1 MKKPWILK
9 TFLCLMIFSCSNL
22 ILQAQSVK
30 ITLDIKEGKI
40 EQALA
45 QIQKQSPYKFMYN
58 TKLVDVEQKI
68 TIKCKDVALNI
79 ALDELFTG
87 KKISYKIVDNQIILS
102 PRNILND
109 QENDKIRQI
118 VVKGFINDISMGTAV
133 PGVIVQVKGGKE
145 TVLSDEKGNY
155 EISVQGNS
163 VLTFYC
169 LGMKTVEVSVNN
181 RMVINVNMEPDIVSL
196 NDIVVTGYQTISKE
210 RATGSFTIIDTK
222 MTESKLQPDLKKIL
236 EGQAAGLTFDNNG
249 NISIRG
255 TATINA
261 NVKPLIVVD
270 GFQYDGNLED
280 INPINIDNI
289 TVLKDAV
296 STSIYGTRAANGVI
310 VITTK
315 RGQKD
320 AFKVTYRGVFSARAK
335 TNFDVFNFGSTS
347 DIIDGE
353 IANYDQTWFYLGPE
367 SEMSHVQ
374 DLLYNNDRATAITA
388 IDKLRGFDAVRQMQK
403 YVQRM
408 SITQSHN
415 LGISGGTEKN
425 QFNAAINYVG
435 SYGDKKAMIH
445 EKNEKLIFDMK
456 NTWSPAKWISFDMSA
471 NVLYNNSQSP
481 LDEWSDLLPSDEKM
495 INYDKMIY
503 AYSNLFDAKGKSQN
517 IRTPVPSSVLDVFND
532 PSRVANMLSSEY
544 NPVAD
549 LGREMSYT
557 NSLNV
562 RLSGNFTF
570 KLFDGFSVN
579 VGGAWRM
586 GNINTKEIRE
596 KESFYVRYRV
606 NSWTDINNS
615 MKKYLPYG
623 DILDEARSITD
634 NWTIRYQA
642 NYNKSFSDNKHR
654 VTALLGGEIIRDQ
667 INGNAY
673 PTRFG
678 YNRQAGS
685 FESINYL
692 DFRSGEYEN
701 SILNYTYPSMTDGK
715 MSLRDNRYTSWY
727 GNASYEFNSRYI
739 ISGSARLDLTNFF
752 GTDPKFRYKPIW
764 SAGATWK
771 IANEGFFDNS
781 TINILNLRASYGIN
795 GNIALGEGPYLI
807 LSPGSYSAVAG
818 GTYYSISSPVNDQL
832 RWEKTATTNIGF
844 DIAILK
850 DRFGATIDLYNKLST
865 DLLASDA
872 VNPATGFANLT
883 KNVGSIRNRG
893 VEASL
898 RALVL
903 KNNKFSWNVNLNFSY
918 NHNKILT
925 YNKSYPYVYDF
936 LDPRTYK
943 EGFPVGAMFA
953 FKSAGLDAEGYPQV
967 YDRNG
972 DIQSGNA
979 LFTFGD
985 ADLKFMGNSISPYEL
1000 ALTNS
1005 FSFYNFDVSFMFVS
1019 KLGGKMRMDSFT
1031 GMNYTNRHFAERWQ
1045 KPGDENKES
1054 MVYPVY
1060 DALGG
1065 SGWQFY
1071 LYPYYDVHVVN
1082 SNFLK
1087 LRDLSIA
1094 YNVPDKL
1101 SKKLGMLNTKI
1112 YLQGRNLFRL
1122 TAKGVDIDPE
1132 TQQTAYDPDTYEY
1145 YITTAMT
1152 GRPEIYIGL
1161 SFNF

>member
-1 MKKPWILK
+1 ML
-9 TFLCLMIFSCSNL
+9 LVCSNI
-22 ILQAQSVK
+22 ILQAQPVK

-45 QIQKQSPYKFMYN
+45 EIQKQSPYKFLYN
-58 TKLVDVEQKI
+58 TKLVDVEQKV
-68 TIKCKDVALNI
+68 TIKCKDVSLND
-79 ALDELFTG
+79 ALDKLFAG

-102 PRNILND
+102 PRNVDD
-109 QENDKIRQI
+109 QENDKGSQI
-118 VVKGFINDISMGTAV
+118 IVKGLINDISTDTPV

-145 TVLSDEKGNY
+145 TVFSDQKGYY
-155 EISVQGNS
+155 EISVPGNG
-163 VLTFYC
+163 VLTYYC
-169 LGMKTVEVSVNN
+169 MGMKATEAPVNN
-181 RMVINVNMEPDIVSL
+181 RAVINVNMEPDIISL
-196 NDIVVTGYQTISKE
+196 SDIVVTGYQTISKE

-249 NISIRG
+249 NVSIRG

-261 NVKPLIVVD
+261 NIKPLIVVD
-270 GFQYDGNLED
+270 GFQFDGNLED
-280 INPINIDNI
+280 INPINIENI

-296 STSIYGTRAANGVI
+296 SASIYGTRAANGVI

-320 AFKVTYRGVFSARAK
+320 AFKVSYRGVFSARAK
-335 TNFDVFNFGSTS
+335 TNFDIFNFGSTS

-353 IANYDQTWFYLGPE
+353 IAYYDQTWFYLGPD
-367 SEMSHVQ
+367 SEMSPVQ
-374 DLLYNNDRATAITA
+374 DLLYNNDRATAEAA
-388 IDKLRGFDAVRQMQK
+388 IDQLRNFDAVKEMEK
-403 YVQRM
+403 YVQRTLM
-408 SITQSHN
+408 TQSHN
-415 LGISGGTEKN
+415 IGISGGSEKS

-435 SYGDKKAMIH
+435 SYGDKKSMIH
-445 EKNEKLIFDMK
+445 EKSDKLIFDLK
-456 NTWSPAKWISFDMSA
+456 NSWTPAKWVSFDMSA
-471 NVLYNNSQSP
+471 NVLYTKSQSP

-495 INYDKMIY
+495 VNYDKMIY
-503 AYSNLFDAKGKSQN
+503 AYSDLFDASGNSQN
-517 IRTPVPSSVLDVFND
+517 IRTPVPSSVLAAFND
-532 PSRVANMLSSEY
+532 PVRAANMLSSDY
-544 NPVAD
+544 NPIAD

-579 VGGAWRM
+579 VGGAWRR
-586 GNINTKEIRE
+586 GNINYKEIRE
-596 KESFYVRYRV
+596 KESFYVRFRV

-623 DILDEARSITD
+623 DILDETRSITD

-642 NYNKSFSDNKHR
+642 NYNKSFNDNKHR

-667 INGNAY
+667 IDGNTY

-685 FESINYL
+685 YESISYL
-692 DFRSGEYEN
+692 DWKSGTYRN
-701 SILNYTYPSMTDGK
+701 SILNYTYPSLTDGK

-727 GNASYEFNSRYI
+727 GNASYEYNNRYI
-739 ISGSARLDLTNFF
+739 VSGSARLDLTNFF

-771 IANEGFFDNS
+771 IANEEFFN
-781 TINILNLRASYGIN
+781 NKAVNVLNLRASYGIN

-807 LSPGSYSAVAG
+807 LAPGSYNAVSG
-818 GTYYSISSPVNDQL
+818 GTSYSISSPVNDQL

-844 DIAILK
+844 DLALLQ
-850 DRFGATIDLYNKLST
+850 DRFGASVDLYYKLST

-872 VNPATGFANLT
+872 VNPTTGFANLT

-893 VEASL
+893 IEASL
-898 RALVL
+898 RALVV
-903 KNNKFSWNVNLNFSY
+903 KTSKFDWDIKLNFSY
-918 NHNKILT
+918 NDNKILT
-925 YNKSYPYVYDF
+925 YNKSYPYVYDY
-936 LDPRTYK
+936 LAPKTYK

-972 DIQSGNA
+972 DIQSGYE

-985 ADLKFMGNSISPYEL
+985 ADLEYMGNSISPYEI

-1005 FSFYNFDVSFMFVS
+1005 FSLYNFDVSFMFVS

-1045 KPGDENKES
+1045 NPGDENKEG
-1054 MVYPVY
+1054 VYPVY

-1071 LYPYYDVHVVN
+1071 LYPYYNTHVV
-1082 SNFLK
+1082 SSDFLK
-1087 LRDLSIA
+1087 LRDLSVA
-1094 YNVPDKL
+1094 YNVPERL
-1101 SKKLGMLNTKI
+1101 TKKIGLLDTKI
-1112 YLQGRNLFRL
+1112 YLQGRNLFRI

-1132 TQQTAYDPDTYEY
+1132 TQQTAYDSLTAEY
-1145 YITTAMT
+1145 YIATVMT
-1152 GRPEIYIGL
+1152 GRPEIYLGL